1 MKRNFSNIHR
11 IFRNELNSP
20 SAFIKR
26 KREYVEFLQ
35 KTIEQES
42 GMFFDIEELSEL
54 LLSLCRSNDF
64 DVIKSQVDIMFL
76 DENKVLKWIK
86 EKLIPNTVIIS
97 IDDEDLIRLL
107 IFCIE
112 ITYQMFTGGT
122 RATVTQKGFRERRRT
137 FESILA
143 DQFIGKLGEIMVK
156 KFLES
161 NYPTK
166 IELDWD
172 ISTQIDKY
180 RNDIINAKKKV
191 SIKTSPSLAGIWA
204 EADIGYDYG
213 ITVKCSIPQP
223 PIIQFFIE
231 VCGFS
236 KLLDFAEAKIP
247 HSDNQF
253 REYLEGLRNRIKNY
267 KCGEIQTKLKG
278 FICGYFKTSEYKPI
292 QEGENL
298 PYLGKVRETRYLVPI
313 NRLKYT
319 KEDWETFLEEIDLLI
334 KKS

>member
-1 MKRNFSNIHR
+1 MKRKIANIHPLLKK
-11 IFRNELNSP
+11 ELNSP
-20 SAFIKR
+20 SAFK
-26 KREYVEFLQ
+26 KREGEYVKLPQEIIR
-35 KTIEQES
+35 KES
-42 GMFFDIEELSEL
+42 GMIFDVEELSDL
-54 LLSLCRSNDF
+54 LLSVCRSNDF
-64 DVIKSQVDIMFL
+64 NVIKFQKNRTFL
-76 DENKVLKWIK
+76 DEDKVLKWVK
-86 EKLIPNTVIIS
+86 EKLIPNTVIVS
-97 IDDEDLIRLL
+97 IDDEDLVRLL

-112 ITYQMFTGGT
+112 ITYQMFAGGT

-143 DQFIGKLGEIMVK
+143 DQFVGKLGEIMVK
-156 KFLES
+156 KFLEK

-172 ISTQIDKY
+172 ISTQIEKY

-213 ITVKCSIPQP
+213 ITVKCSVPQP
-223 PIIQFFIE
+223 PILQFFIE

-247 HSDNQF
+247 SSDKRF
-253 REYLEGLRNRIKNY
+253 RNYLQEMRNRIKNY

-278 FICGYFKTSEYKPI
+278 FICGYFKTSEYRPL
-292 QEGENL
+292 QEGRIL

-313 NRLKYT
+313 NDLKYT
-319 KEDWETFLEEIDLLI
+319 KEDWKIFLKEMDLI
-334 KKS
+334 